1 MPRAARDSDA
11 CLWHVSIA
19 GGAGRRGCVAA
30 GVPGFFNGPLGTFDE
45 FWNDNRDWLVA
56 LLVMAVAFLLA
67 YLVDR
72 AFQRRAEKLASSL
85 VRGDVSR
92 ETATRLR
99 FVRRFIYAVILLIG
113 LALALSQ
120 FSGVNQ
126 IAASILASGVVAA
139 AIIGFAA
146 RQTLANFVAG
156 VMLAI
161 TQPIRVGD
169 WVEFE
174 DEYGVVEDVRLN
186 YTILRAAGEQRVLI
200 PNEKLA
206 SGVMR
211 NDTLK
216 VDAVGLEVDVWIPP
230 GADAARAVELLSEE
244 GDVAVAETVP
254 WGVRLTVGGGTVRPS
269 ERGPGEAALRAR
281 CHARLREEGLL
292 EGFVGPDRS

>member
-1 MPRAARDSDA
+1 MT
-11 CLWHVSIA
+11 I
-19 GGAGRRGCVAA
+19 
-30 GVPGFFNGPLGTFDE
+30 GTLEE
-45 FWNDNRDWLVA
+45 FWRDNDEWIAA
-56 LLVMAVAFLLA
+56 LITMALAFVLA

-72 AFQRRAEKLASSL
+72 AFQRRAERLASSL
-85 VRGDVSR
+85 VRGEVSR

-99 FVRRFIYAVILLIG
+99 FVRRFIYATILLIG
-113 LALALSQ
+113 LAIALSQ
-120 FSGVNQ
+120 FSGINRV
-126 IAASILASGVVAA
+126 AASILASGVVAA

-156 VMLAI
+156 VMLAV

-169 WVEFE
+169 WIKFE
-174 DEYGVVEDVRLN
+174 DNYGVVEDVRLN

-206 SGVMR
+206 AGVMK

-216 VDAVGLEVDVWIPP
+216 VDAVGLEVDLWIPP
-230 GADAARAVELLSEE
+230 DGDAARAVEVLGGE

-254 WGVRLTVGGGTVRPS
+254 WGVRLSVSGAAVPPS
-269 ERGPGEAALRAR
+269 DRGPGEAALRAR

-292 EGFVGPDRS
+292 EGFRGPERS

>member
-1 MPRAARDSDA
+1 MT
-11 CLWHVSIA
+11 
-19 GGAGRRGCVAA
+19 
-30 GVPGFFNGPLGTFDE
+30 LGTLDE
-45 FWNDNRDWLVA
+45 FWDANDQWIS
-56 LLVMAVAFLLA
+56 AVVTMLLA
-67 YLVDR
+67 FALAYIVDH
-72 AFQRRAEKLASSL
+72 AFQRRAERLASSL
-85 VRGDVSR
+85 VRRDVSR

-99 FVRRFIYAVILLIG
+99 FVRRAIYAVILVIG
-113 LALALSQ
+113 LAIALSN
-120 FSGVNQ
+120 FSGINR
-126 IAASILASGVVAA
+126 IAASVLASGVVAA

-169 WVEFE
+169 WVVVE

-186 YTILRAAGEQRVLI
+186 YTILRGSGEQRVLI

-206 SGVMR
+206 SGVMK

-216 VDAVGLEVDVWIPP
+216 VEAVGIEVDVWIPP
-230 GADAARAVELLSEE
+230 AADAARAVQVLSDE

-254 WGVRLTVGGGTVRPS
+254 WGVRLAVAGELVPPP
-269 ERGPGEAALRAR
+269 ERGAGEAALRAR

-292 EGFVGPDRS
+292 EGFACPDRSDP

>member
-1 MPRAARDSDA
+1 MSFSA
-11 CLWHVSIA
+11 IA
-19 GGAGRRGCVAA
+19 M
-30 GVPGFFNGPLGTFDE
+30 NLGTFEE
-45 FWNDNRDWLVA
+45 FWDSNDEWIAA
-56 LLVMAVAFLLA
+56 LITMALAFALA

-72 AFQRRAEKLASSL
+72 AFHRRADRLASSL
-85 VRGDVSR
+85 VRGEVSR

-113 LALALSQ
+113 LAIALSQ
-120 FSGVNQ
+120 FSGINRV
-126 IAASILASGVVAA
+126 AASVLASGVVAA

-169 WVEFE
+169 WVTVE
-174 DEYGVVEDVRLN
+174 DQYGVVEDVRLN
-186 YTILRAAGEQRVLI
+186 YTILRTAGEQRVLI

-206 SGVMR
+206 SSILK

-216 VDAVGLEVDVWIPP
+216 VEAVGLEVAVWIPA
-230 GADAARAVELLSEE
+230 GADAALAVEVLSQE

-254 WGVRLTVGGGTVRPS
+254 WGVRLAVAGGPVPPP
-269 ERGPGEAALRAR
+269 ERAPGEAALRAR

-292 EGFVGPDRS
+292 EGFGGPKRS

>member
-1 MPRAARDSDA
+1 MT
-11 CLWHVSIA
+11 
-19 GGAGRRGCVAA
+19 
-30 GVPGFFNGPLGTFDE
+30 LGTFDE
-45 FWNDNRDWLVA
+45 FWDANRDWIVA

-72 AFQRRAEKLASSL
+72 AFQRRAERLASSL
-85 VRGDVSR
+85 VRGEMSP

-120 FSGVNQ
+120 FSGINR

-169 WVEFE
+169 WVTVEGH
-174 DEYGVVEDVRLN
+174 YGVVEDVRLN
-186 YTILRAAGEQRVLI
+186 YTILRTGGEQRVLI

-206 SGVMR
+206 AGVMV
-211 NDTLK
+211 NDTLAT
-216 VDAVGLEVDVWIPP
+216 DAVGVEVDLWIPAD
-230 GADAARAVELLSEE
+230 ADAARAVEVLGEE
-244 GDVAVAETVP
+244 GSVAVAETVP
-254 WGVRLTVGGGTVRPS
+254 WGTRLNVGGDKVPPP
-269 ERGPGEAALRAR
+269 ERGAGETALRAR
-281 CHARLREEGLL
+281 CHARLHEAGLL
-292 EGFVGPDRS
+292 EGFGGPDRS